1 MKKRIVLVLAGISI
15 FVLAIST
22 LSFAAEAGLL
32 VFPVGNPYVAPT
44 QSGNSNGFTITQSFN
59 TSVLYS
65 DNTTDGPADHGWCL
79 LDKKEDDRYTTLK
92 DCMNHGGAWQY
103 GHSGSDLSNGRS
115 GDNVVAIADGHV
127 VEAGSYRG
135 WGNFVLIKHIM
146 PTGMVA
152 YSLYG
157 HLLDDPTSLKGR
169 DVRVGDHIGRVGFEG
184 TSTGPHLHVTVVNA
198 SLLSDP
204 SKPLISQIAGYLFND
219 RDNKLKYYYDALLS
233 IDDRNH
239 STTIPLL
246 LSRWT
251 YFSLPFNATSSTAYV
266 EYQGK
271 KYSLGRAASFH
282 WINSQLQVYQ
292 SGSWI
297 ASSAN
302 PDRIIFN
309 SDKQYHRIWGLVSG
323 ATLTIFQPGNHYP
336 DSRAR
341 RDMVQASLGDGRFG
355 AAIRETYAPVPS
367 PSPDWEWRRMAF
379 KFTGLS
385 TGIYM
390 YYSTCKANPLI
401 RYTTYFDP
409 ATHSW
414 TPWRQA
420 FL

>member
-1 MKKRIVLVLAGISI
+1 MRKRVLLMLAGVAA

-22 LSFAAEAGLL
+22 LSFATEVGLL

-44 QSGNSNGFTITQSFN
+44 PSSTSGFHISQSFN
-59 TSVLYS
+59 TSILPG
-65 DNTTDGPADHGWCL
+65 DGGADYGWCL
-79 LDKKEDDRYTTLK
+79 NTDPNDHNIYTTK
-92 DCMNHGGAWQY
+92 ITCEVRNRGVWKY
-103 GHSGSDLSNGRS
+103 GHSGNDLANGSSGSD
-115 GDNVVAIADGHV
+115 VVAIADGHV
-127 VEAGSYRG
+127 VDAQKLYPG
-135 WGNFVLIKHIM
+135 WGNFVLIKHVM

-198 SLLSDP
+198 LLLSDP
-204 SKPLISQIAGYLFND
+204 SKSLISQIAGYLYGD
-219 RDNKLKYYYDALLS
+219 RDNKLKYYYDVLLS

-239 STTIPLL
+239 STTTPLL
-246 LSRWT
+246 LSKWKQ
-251 YFSLPFNATSSTAYV
+251 FSFPFNATSSTAYV

-271 KYSLGRAASFH
+271 RYSLGRAATFNL
-282 WINSQLQVYQ
+282 INSQIQIYQ
-292 SGSWI
+292 GGRWVI
-297 ASSAN
+297 CSSN

-309 SDKQYHRIWGLVSG
+309 SGKQYRIWALVSG
-323 ATLTIFQPGNHYP
+323 ATLTIFQPRNHYP
-336 DSRAR
+336 DPRAR

-355 AAIRETYAPVPS
+355 AAVRETYAAVLS
-367 PSPDWEWRRMAF
+367 PYPDWEWRRMAF

-385 TGIYM
+385 AGIYM
-390 YYSTCKANPLI
+390 YYSTSKANPLI

-409 ATHSW
+409 ATRSW

-420 FL
+420 F